1 MITQDNVEQYL
12 NGVVTDES
20 GDKIGNVGDIYF
32 DDQTD
37 KPSWVTVNTGLFGNK
52 SSFIP
57 LENASFDGDQIRVP
71 FSKDKVKDAP
81 HFGDDGHISEEEERE
96 LFRYYGQDYDAG
108 WTDGDRD
115 RTRDADGDVDADR
128 RRAADTDTEG
138 VVRHEEQLNVGTRE
152 REAGRVRLRKY
163 VTTEEKTVTVP
174 VQREEVRVVREPIA
188 EGDRGVDLG
197 DAKLG
202 EDSTEVI
209 LHEEEVVVEKKAV
222 PVERVGLQKE
232 TFTDEKQVTEQV
244 RSEHIDVD
252 QSGDVERGTGRRVS
266 DEDYRDTN
274 YDGEGYNRAGYNQE
288 GFDRDGLDRDGRD
301 RHGKPGLVD
310 RIKDKLDR
318 DNDGHVG

>member
-32 DDQTD
+32 DDQTN

-152 REAGRVRLRKY
+152 REPAACVCASTSPPRRRPSPCRCSARRSASCASPSRRA
-163 VTTEEKTVTVP
+163 TVV
-174 VQREEVRVVREPIA
+174 
-188 EGDRGVDLG
+188 
-197 DAKLG
+197 
-202 EDSTEVI
+202 STS
-209 LHEEEVVVEKKAV
+209 A
-222 PVERVGLQKE
+222 
-232 TFTDEKQVTEQV
+232 T
-244 RSEHIDVD
+244 RS
-252 QSGDVERGTGRRVS
+252 SARTPPR
-266 DEDYRDTN
+266 
-274 YDGEGYNRAGYNQE
+274 
-288 GFDRDGLDRDGRD
+288 
-301 RHGKPGLVD
+301 
-310 RIKDKLDR
+310 
-318 DNDGHVG
+318 